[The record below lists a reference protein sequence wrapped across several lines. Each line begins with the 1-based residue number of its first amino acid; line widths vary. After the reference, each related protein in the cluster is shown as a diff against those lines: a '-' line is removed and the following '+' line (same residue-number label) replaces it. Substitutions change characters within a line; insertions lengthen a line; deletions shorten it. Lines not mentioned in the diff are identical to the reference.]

1 MVEDTH
7 KLPLTAN
14 ADEIEVSQI
23 LLKLPVLFSESESR
37 RYCFRVNWGIQRR
50 RSNPVPKPV
59 KAKASSPAT
68 HVSSSLT
75 GSQKNRKRKR
85 ESGDAKDDS
94 NVTKALD
101 LCLKEKKHDNVAPPG
116 IQMIGRK
123 SVTVNK
129 GANLTTAQGGLNNME
144 KSKGK
149 VVSTASKIVTR
160 KALDDVT
167 NVQGSSSRNVVHD
180 GPKHYDS
187 LHGGI

>member
-7 KLPLTAN
+7 KLPLTVN

-37 RYCFRVNWGIQRR
+37 SYCFRVNWGIQRR

-68 HVSSSLT
+68 HVSSSPT

-85 ESGDAKDDS
+85 ESGDAKEDS

-116 IQMIGRK
+116 IQMM
-123 SVTVNK
+123 SVFLNFQSLLLTVSI
-129 GANLTTAQGGLNNME
+129 LVMHLPP
-144 KSKGK
+144 
-149 VVSTASKIVTR
+149 IF
-160 KALDDVT
+160 D
-167 NVQGSSSRNVVHD
+167 SRVYS
-180 GPKHYDS
+180 P
-187 LHGGI
+187 